1 MVTENGNTW
10 QPFYMMLGQKRVKRD
25 IRLSNS
31 TVILLFL
38 CCHGVY
44 ERKELAFVLCLP
56 SIELPYNDTQVV
68 SRADS
73 GL

>member
-1 MVTENGNTW
+1 MVNWNWNTW
-10 QPFYMMLGQKRVKRD
+10 QPFYMTLGQKRVKRD

-31 TVILLFL
+31 TFILLFL

-44 ERKELAFVLCLP
+44 EKKELAFILCLP

-73 GL
+73 DL

>member
-1 MVTENGNTW
+1 MVTENGNAW
-10 QPFYMMLGQKRVKRD
+10 QPLYMTLGQKRVKRD

-31 TVILLFL
+31 TFILLFL
-38 CCHGVY
+38 CCHGVD
-44 ERKELAFVLCLP
+44 ERKEPTLVLCLP

-73 GL
+73 DL